1 MLSELARHHAA
12 GVFLSITTLDTEL
25 RKVMEP
31 RTSPPAARLAAIR
44 ELAAAGIPVG
54 VNVAPIIPGL
64 TDHEMPAILKAAAEA
79 GATSAGYTVVRLPY
93 AVAPL
98 FEKWLETHFP
108 DRKEKVLNR
117 LRAMRGGKL
126 YDAQWGKRFSGEGIF
141 AEQIAQMFEVARRKA
156 GIQKRQAAN
165 FPRRHFV
172 VQAARNFRY
181 SPDVQTLVED
191 FLQYLRHERGQSD
204 NTAKTYAALLGKF
217 TAWAAKQ
224 NLTDWKSVELKHLMA
239 FLQHERAR
247 PLADEPEESTKRL
260 SGESVYLEIA
270 ALRAF
275 YKFAENEKFLPANIA
290 ENLSLPRRWKRLPK
304 ALSNDEIAKLL
315 APETPETPE
324 NLCDQAIL
332 ELAYASGLRL
342 SELKNLRLEQLHLDA
357 GFINVIGKGNKER
370 VVPVG
375 KKAVESL
382 NRYIEIGR
390 PKLVTA
396 KSPANVFLTKRG
408 TPFAAVTLWLHIKN
422 RVRRAGVERNITP
435 HMLRHSFATHLLEHG
450 ADLRVIQ
457 ELLGHANISTTEIY
471 THVTGNRL
479 REIHRKFHPRA

>member
-1 MLSELARHHAA
+1 VS
-12 GVFLSITTLDTEL
+12 
-25 RKVMEP
+25 
-31 RTSPPAARLAAIR
+31 AAR
-44 ELAAAGIPVG
+44 
-54 VNVAPIIPGL
+54 
-64 TDHEMPAILKAAAEA
+64 
-79 GATSAGYTVVRLPY
+79 S
-93 AVAPL
+93 
-98 FEKWLETHFP
+98 
-108 DRKEKVLNR
+108 
-117 LRAMRGGKL
+117 
-126 YDAQWGKRFSGEGIF
+126 
-141 AEQIAQMFEVARRKA
+141 
-156 GIQKRQAAN
+156 
-165 FPRRHFV
+165 
-172 VQAARNFRY
+172 FRY

-204 NTAKTYAALLGKF
+204 NTVKTYAALLGKF
-217 TAWAAKQ
+217 TAWSAKQ

-239 FLQHERAR
+239 FLSHERSRSLLPVGRASSR
-247 PLADEPEESTKRL
+247 AGASIKPNDNGSSGASPHQTSSKRL

-304 ALSNDEIAKLL
+304 ALSNDEIKKLL
-315 APETPETPE
+315 EPENPETPES
-324 NLCDQAIL
+324 LCDRAIL

-357 GFINVIGKGNKER
+357 GFVNVIGKGNKER

-375 KKAVESL
+375 RTAVEAL
-382 NRYIEIGR
+382 NRFIEAGR
-390 PKLVTA
+390 PKLVTP
-396 KSPANVFLTKRG
+396 KSPANVFLTRRG

-422 RVRRAGVERNITP
+422 RVRRAGVERNMTP

-471 THVTGNRL
+471 THVTGSRL